1 MQILKKNQKNI
12 IFLLKIDQMLFLDTK
27 TVNLNQ
33 KTVKNNKQ
41 ILIKLLKKIF

>member
-12 IFLLKIDQMLFLDTK
+12 IFLLKIDQMLFLDAK

-33 KTVKNNKQ
+33 KTVKNNK
-41 ILIKLLKKIF
+41 